1 VNLLNLVSVA
11 LLSACV
17 FAAGLRW
24 GTFAVG
30 GSDSYCYIHQAQRW
44 ASLDLQVPEP
54 LALEAPWPAAS
65 LSFAPAGHIPSPT
78 VAGASV
84 PICPAGLSIVMAPFL
99 ATGGVTGVFLVVPL
113 FGVLLVASVY
123 AVGSRFGTTV
133 GLASATLVAVSPAFL
148 FQLLQP
154 MSDVPAAAL
163 WMLAVACATGTRMPS
178 AAAAGLATSLAL
190 LVRPNLLP
198 LGFVIGAFTLLR
210 PSRTW
215 RERLRDAGVYAACSA
230 PGCLAVAVIQQMF
243 YGSALGSGY
252 GSLDD
257 LFALNNVAPNATRYV
272 TWLWQTHTPLWL
284 LALAA
289 PSLLPGA
296 LTALLWALIAVNVLG
311 YLPYAVFDEW
321 WYLRFI
327 LPAVLLLLILS
338 VAVIDALCR
347 RIHAR
352 AATVAIAAVTLLWVA
367 ALGRESLDRG
377 VFELKRLES
386 RYVRAGAFVARR
398 LPANA
403 VVVTSWESGSVRFY
417 SGRRTLVW
425 DGLDPKWLDDA
436 LAFVRRRGLE
446 PYLLFERWEEPL
458 FRKRFA
464 GSALSALDWPPMAEI
479 AGQVRVYKPSDRE
492 RYIQGLDVPTE
503 FAR

>member
-1 VNLLNLVSVA
+1 
-11 LLSACV
+11 
-17 FAAGLRW
+17 
-24 GTFAVG
+24 
-30 GSDSYCYIHQAQRW
+30 
-44 ASLDLQVPEP
+44 
-54 LALEAPWPAAS
+54 
-65 LSFAPAGHIPSPT
+65 
-78 VAGASV
+78 
-84 PICPAGLSIVMAPFL
+84 
-99 ATGGVTGVFLVVPL
+99 
-113 FGVLLVASVY
+113 
-123 AVGSRFGTTV
+123 
-133 GLASATLVAVSPAFL
+133 
-148 FQLLQP
+148 
-154 MSDVPAAAL
+154 
-163 WMLAVACATGTRMPS
+163 
-178 AAAAGLATSLAL
+178 
-190 LVRPNLLP
+190 
-198 LGFVIGAFTLLR
+198 
-210 PSRTW
+210 
-215 RERLRDAGVYAACSA
+215 
-230 PGCLAVAVIQQMF
+230 
-243 YGSALGSGY
+243 
-252 GSLDD
+252 
-257 LFALNNVAPNATRYV
+257 V

-296 LTALLWALIAVNVLG
+296 LTALLWALIAANVLG

-377 VFELKRLES
+377 VFELKRLEA

-479 AGQVRVYKPSDRE
+479 AGQVRVYKPRDRE